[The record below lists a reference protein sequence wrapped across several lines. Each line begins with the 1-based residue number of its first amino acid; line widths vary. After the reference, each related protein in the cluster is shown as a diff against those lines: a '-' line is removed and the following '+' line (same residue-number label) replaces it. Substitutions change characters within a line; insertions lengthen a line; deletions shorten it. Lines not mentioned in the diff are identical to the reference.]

1 MTTAYVLIVLY
12 VGSGFAVDFSDKL
25 ACEDAKQ
32 TIASVYG
39 KTSAFVTATCLPA
52 ASLGGNRK

>member
-1 MTTAYVLIVLY
+1 MTTYVLIVLF
-12 VGSGFAVDFSDKL
+12 VGSGFTADFADKL
-25 ACEDAKQ
+25 SCEDARQ

-52 ASLGGNRK
+52 GPQGSRK